1 MNSRSAVDPLPVKV
15 MSLMRGT
22 LAVGNECRPTEVERP
37 HDAARAATQA
47 SRAAPTIVRR
57 LAATHSTVPG
67 LPDSNRAPRGTKTT
81 GDSQTADAADS
92 PTSIGILLEGSRAWR
107 QLNPRVPTAVVDGNL
122 RCWKVR
128 VSKRAHGDA
137 HRLIVTFFGVE
148 DGSPT
153 DWAEP
158 QYELGSLIPDT
169 DVFRGGTEDF
179 ERSGEAGQCCKNTA
193 GPLLAGEAVAK
204 ANSSWFAFDL
214 NTQLSA
220 GARGCSGRRH

>member
-1 MNSRSAVDPLPVKV
+1 M
-15 MSLMRGT
+15 
-22 LAVGNECRPTEVERP
+22 
-37 HDAARAATQA
+37 
-47 SRAAPTIVRR
+47 
-57 LAATHSTVPG
+57 
-67 LPDSNRAPRGTKTT
+67 
-81 GDSQTADAADS
+81 
-92 PTSIGILLEGSRAWR
+92 EGSRAWR
-107 QLNPRVPTAVVDGNL
+107 QLNPRVPTAVVDGDL

-128 VSKRAHGDA
+128 VSKRTHGDA

-158 QYELGSLIPDT
+158 ECELGSLIPDT
-169 DVFRGGTEDF
+169 DAFRGGTEDF
-179 ERSGEAGQCCKNTA
+179 ERSGEAGQCCEDTA

-220 GARGCSGRRH
+220 GVKRLFGKTTLSTSSDDSRDA